1 MDADAAAIIGLLF
14 GGAGGYYSGKKRA
27 EREASD
33 LEKLIALYGGEG
45 DKKSEEDDVE
55 EALNNIAQNETE
67 SLYNKDGVRK
77 NFLVDALKNTQFGS
91 TAGTYDDPFAK
102 YIRDD
107 AEAINTEGLT
117 PLYPRSYM
125 DPTSPDYD
133 EYNIL
138 NPLDWKWFGLG
149 DDKFGD
155 RIEGTLT
162 KDYDLTELNNGGV
175 VPKRGLV
182 DEPGGYAG
190 KFEEAFYNKA
200 HPWVSAANTMGL
212 LDLIQMMGGI
222 FNEGGRVGY
231 EQGGIVDLYKRMNHG

>member
-1 MDADAAAIIGLLF
+1 MDADAAGILGLLL
-14 GGAGGYYSGKKRA
+14 GGAGGYYGGKKRA

-107 AEAINTEGLT
+107 AEAINS
-117 PLYPRSYM
+117 PLDVPR
-125 DPTSPDYD
+125 TKV
-133 EYNIL
+133 L
-138 NPLDWKWFGLG
+138 NPLMYLIALTWSEPIVNFIPSLAFVPVV
-149 DDKFGD
+149 KFSKSPD
-155 RIEGTLT
+155 
-162 KDYDLTELNNGGV
+162 
-175 VPKRGLV
+175 
-182 DEPGGYAG
+182 
-190 KFEEAFYNKA
+190 
-200 HPWVSAANTMGL
+200 
-212 LDLIQMMGGI
+212 
-222 FNEGGRVGY
+222 
-231 EQGGIVDLYKRMNHG
+231 